1 MSVRRGASA
10 PQPLVGRRS
19 LRLDEV
25 LRAGSKARTDADA
38 EGCLTRTLKRTSLV
52 PTGAC
57 LPRNFD
63 PDYCAYDGYYAIG
76 VGLVSA
82 TLGALVNARRPQ
94 LILAEVAY
102 ALRDT
107 LGYYCHTPQ
116 PGWFDDDSWDSKA
129 GAYISDIRGEYMP
142 GHTYP
147 TPKSDARQD
156 FSALCTALDFGL
168 ASIQT
173 PTAINS
179 GDFFVKAFKSNP
191 IRVGLFRFLSLLLG
205 PMAAYEFEPSYG
217 KRPTKDPIWLTFEE
231 GNVSHDTAVG
241 LSAAWAVAVIK
252 YLSRYMNEHALMIA
266 SFFRV
271 NAKRLR
277 ANEPLLTDIKAF
289 AQQCKEDI
297 ADGPGPAVPPPPPIT
312 LPPEERDPLMDGI
325 DYPPSIGASAC
336 K

>member
-10 PQPLVGRRS
+10 PLVGRRS
-19 LRLDEV
+19 SSRLDEV

-38 EGCLTRTLKRTSLV
+38 EGSLTRTLKRTSLV

-82 TLGALVNARRPQ
+82 TLGVIVDSSAFTAAGAIITKALNNA
-94 LILAEVAY
+94 
-102 ALRDT
+102 
-107 LGYYCHTPQ
+107 LGQMCHTPK
-116 PGWFDDDSWDSKA
+116 DSWGPWSLVMGKHKQFHQMYDMQKIA
-129 GAYISDIRGEYMP
+129 ATE
-142 GHTYP
+142 
-147 TPKSDARQD
+147 
-156 FSALCTALDFGL
+156 DFGSLCNALNDALYASYSEFHEKKWWTRKVTGISPL
-168 ASIQT
+168 AQKLSTLIALPSAT
-173 PTAINS
+173 VFGLV
-179 GDFFVKAFKSNP
+179 GDLVQIETDS
-191 IRVGLFRFLSLLLG
+191 
-205 PMAAYEFEPSYG
+205 
-217 KRPTKDPIWLTFEE
+217 
-231 GNVSHDTAVG
+231 
-241 LSAAWAVAVIK
+241 WAVDLYLVASVSWTLK
-252 YLSRYMNEHALMIA
+252 YISRYMNEHALMVA

-277 ANEPLLTDIKAF
+277 ASEPLLTDLKAF

-297 ADGPGPAVPPPPPIT
+297 ADGPNPPPPPPT
-312 LPPEERDPLMDGI
+312 AEELAAARAEAEAQRQRMEERDPLMDGI